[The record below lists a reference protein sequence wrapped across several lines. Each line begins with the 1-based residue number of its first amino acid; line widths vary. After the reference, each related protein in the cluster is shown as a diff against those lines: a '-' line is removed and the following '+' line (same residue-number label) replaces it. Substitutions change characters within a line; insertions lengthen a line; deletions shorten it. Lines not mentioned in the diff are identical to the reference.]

1 MPLKPEL
8 LEYENTQF
16 LLIGHKDDALEKAAQ
31 PQAEEGEKETPLE
44 ELEKLEEE
52 DEARVEGLKGMFC
65 FFLFP
70 FFNEDDDDKGE
81 ADLLMIFQAMMR
93 YSRIWGLARRSFR
106 SCRRLGDLSSLL

>member
-52 DEARVEGLKGMFC
+52 DEERVEGLKGMCC
-65 FFLFP
+65 FFPFLFLMRMII
-70 FFNEDDDDKGE
+70 EGE
-81 ADLLMIFQAMMR
+81 GDWLINFPGDNAVFTDL
-93 YSRIWGLARRSFR
+93 GLSAKEFSK
-106 SCRRLGDLSSLL
+106 LQTTW

>member
-31 PQAEEGEKETPLE
+31 PQGEEGEKETPLE

-52 DEARVEGLKGMFC
+52 DEGRVEGLKGMC
-65 FFLFP
+65 WFF
-70 FFNEDDDDKGE
+70 FFFFFSFLMRMIVRKRVIAN
-81 ADLLMIFQAMMR
+81 DLLGDDAVFTDL
-93 YSRIWGLARRSFR
+93 GLSAKEFSK
-106 SCRRLGDLSSLL
+106 LQTTW

>member
-1 MPLKPEL
+1 MEMVNFLLTGWPVYRILDEFGSRGWMPLKPEL

-52 DEARVEGLKGMFC
+52 DEERVEGLKGMCC
-65 FFLFP
+65 FLNFLFHE
-70 FFNEDDDDKGE
+70 NDGKGE
-81 ADLLMIFQAMMR
+81 
-93 YSRIWGLARRSFR
+93 
-106 SCRRLGDLSSLL
+106 GDC

>member
-31 PQAEEGEKETPLE
+31 PQQAEGEETPLE

-52 DEARVEGLKGMFC
+52 DEGRVEGLKGMCCLFC
-65 FFLFP
+65 FVL
-70 FFNEDDDDKGE
+70 
-81 ADLLMIFQAMMR
+81 
-93 YSRIWGLARRSFR
+93 
-106 SCRRLGDLSSLL
+106 

>member
-31 PQAEEGEKETPLE
+31 PQQAEEGEKETPLE

-52 DEARVEGLKGMFC
+52 DEARVEGLKGMCC
-65 FFLFP
+65 FFFH
-70 FFNEDDDDKGE
+70 EDDDEGE
-81 ADLLMIFQAMMR
+81 NH
-93 YSRIWGLARRSFR
+93 
-106 SCRRLGDLSSLL
+106 C

>member
-31 PQAEEGEKETPLE
+31 PQAEGEKETPLE

-52 DEARVEGLKGMFC
+52 DEARVEGLKGMC
-65 FFLFP
+65 CPFLF
-70 FFNEDDDDKGE
+70 FYV
-81 ADLLMIFQAMMR
+81 L
-93 YSRIWGLARRSFR
+93 
-106 SCRRLGDLSSLL
+106 

>member
-31 PQAEEGEKETPLE
+31 PQQGEVGKKETPLE

-52 DEARVEGLKGMFC
+52 DEERVEGLKGMCC
-65 FFLFP
+65 FFLS
-70 FFNEDDDDKGE
+70 FFF
-81 ADLLMIFQAMMR
+81 LVWMMVR
-93 YSRIWGLARRSFR
+93 DREI
-106 SCRRLGDLSSLL
+106 C